1 MSEIAS
7 SPKGYGLILK
17 KPQKASTALSKPS
30 IFASDSDSDGGSSNQ
45 ARFNIKSLQEKYAS
59 KASKQI
65 KQFIEDS
72 PDMYQ
77 YDEVYDAMEDSR
89 MRRRRNVQAKEK
101 KSKYV
106 SLIKDM
112 SHERESERDRRLER
126 KYISERENEG
136 ELYKDKESYTT
147 PGYKKY
153 LEERV
158 ADDEKEKAREEE
170 ETRLDV
176 RKQKDLS
183 LFYSHL
189 LTDNVAMG
197 GSITTN
203 TSSVGTAAENVVL
216 GDQANSLPKN
226 NERIVE
232 SNVDT
237 QIQNTETQE
246 NMKEE
251 REISEEI
258 TVEEKKDVFAKRT
271 TEEVRLAALERY
283 LVRKRK
289 RISALTN

>member
-1 MSEIAS
+1 MSQIAS

-17 KPQKASTALSKPS
+17 KPQQSNKSISKPS
-30 IFASDSDSDGGSSNQ
+30 VFASDSDSDNESGKP
-45 ARFNIKSLQEKYAS
+45 AKFNIKSLQDKYAS
-59 KASKQI
+59 RANKQI
-65 KQFIEDS
+65 KQFLEDS

-112 SHERESERDRRLER
+112 SHERERERDRRLER

-136 ELYKDKESYTT
+136 EMYKDKESYTT
-147 PGYKKY
+147 PGYKRY

-170 ETRLDV
+170 EKRLDV
-176 RKQKDLS
+176 TKQKGLG

-197 GSITTN
+197 GSSSN
-203 TSSVGTAAENVVL
+203 TSAVGATVDNAALVE
-216 GDQANSLPKN
+216 QANSPTKN
-226 NERIVE
+226 NIIILE
-232 SNVDT
+232 SNLNP
-237 QIQNTETQE
+237 QIENTEIVDSTNE
-246 NMKEE
+246 DTD
-251 REISEEI
+251 IV
-258 TVEEKKDVFAKRT
+258 VEEKRDVFAKRT
-271 TEEVRLAALERY
+271 TEEIRLAALERY
-283 LVRKRK
+283 LIRKKK
-289 RISALTN
+289 RINASTN